1 MLSPVGFKLLCNKSV
16 VFFVKFTPL
25 KDSFRQCFILS
36 LDNFFVLYNAYSV
49 DCLGIWLSS
58 SIWNHVEIIEG
69 IVCKIQCFIPVVC
82 VYKSQNKRNAL
93 LYVYGISDIR
103 ENVCKFYLCINKLK
117 DKTNTLLILTLIMTA
132 SSSLI
137 WFWNYSYVAL
147 QYTCTTMDF
156 RAVKV

>member
-16 VFFVKFTPL
+16 VFFLKFTPL

-82 VYKSQNKRNAL
+82 VYKSQNKRHAWHFWHQGECMQIL
-93 LYVYGISDIR
+93 PVYQQPIH
-103 ENVCKFYLCINKLK
+103 YWQ
-117 DKTNTLLILTLIMTA
+117 LLIMNA
-132 SSSLI
+132 SSSWI
-137 WFWNYSYVAL
+137 WFWNCSYVAL
-147 QYTCTTMDF
+147 QYTYTAMDY
-156 RAVKV
+156 RAVKL